1 MAVAADPRTQE
12 EQSRGQRVVRWLL
25 TRSSVFWVTVFLVLT
40 IVIFAVLTEGVFLRF
55 TNFRSM
61 ATNAS
66 VLIIVAVGMTYL
78 LGAGE
83 LDLSVGTNIVVCQ
96 IVAARLIVDLAGTT
110 EQVSQRIY
118 PNLTIALIVGFSAA
132 IVVGTLIGIVNGLLV
147 TKLHVNSFIV
157 TLGMFGVLQGA
168 ALGLTGGINIQ
179 YIPRQ
184 LQSEFAA
191 LELFDVI
198 PAMVIIMAVVAISGG
213 IVLKRT
219 RYGLRTVALGSD
231 RQAALRAGLRQD
243 RHIISLFALV
253 GFCCGLA
260 GLLDVARFAATNLGG
275 HAFTALDA
283 ITAVVLGGTSL
294 FGGAATILG
303 TVIGAFIPI
312 TLQTGLIIEATRPG
326 WQFAVTGEL
335 LIVAVALD
343 QVRRQRNL

>member
-1 MAVAADPRTQE
+1 MAVAADPRTQ
-12 EQSRGQRVVRWLL
+12 GGAKPGPAVVRWLL

-40 IVIFAVLTEGVFLRF
+40 IVIFAVLTEACFSEVHQLQEHGYQRF
-55 TNFRSM
+55 
-61 ATNAS
+61 
-66 VLIIVAVGMTYL
+66 VLIIVAVGMMYL

-184 LQSEFAA
+184 LQS
-191 LELFDVI
+191 D
-198 PAMVIIMAVVAISGG
+198 
-213 IVLKRT
+213 
-219 RYGLRTVALGSD
+219 
-231 RQAALRAGLRQD
+231 
-243 RHIISLFALV
+243 
-253 GFCCGLA
+253 
-260 GLLDVARFAATNLGG
+260 
-275 HAFTALDA
+275 
-283 ITAVVLGGTSL
+283 
-294 FGGAATILG
+294 
-303 TVIGAFIPI
+303 
-312 TLQTGLIIEATRPG
+312 LQPSSSST
-326 WQFAVTGEL
+326 
-335 LIVAVALD
+335 
-343 QVRRQRNL
+343 